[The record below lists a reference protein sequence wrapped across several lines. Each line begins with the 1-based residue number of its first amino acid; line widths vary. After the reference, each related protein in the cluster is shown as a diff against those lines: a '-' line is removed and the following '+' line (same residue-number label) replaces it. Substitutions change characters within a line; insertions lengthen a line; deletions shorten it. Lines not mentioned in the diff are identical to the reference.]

1 MNLDQEAKSKLQE
14 RIEAVE
20 AEIEAELKRIYKIP
34 MQNLSEEEVGFL
46 RARRSYMEDGKQVKY
61 ASVLEDKPKK

>member
-1 MNLDQEAKSKLQE
+1 MQDQDRLQE

-20 AEIEAELKRIYKIP
+20 AEIVAELKRIYKIP
-34 MQNLSEEEVGFL
+34 IQNLNEQEIGFL
-46 RARRSYMEDGKQVKY
+46 RARRSYMEDDKQVKY